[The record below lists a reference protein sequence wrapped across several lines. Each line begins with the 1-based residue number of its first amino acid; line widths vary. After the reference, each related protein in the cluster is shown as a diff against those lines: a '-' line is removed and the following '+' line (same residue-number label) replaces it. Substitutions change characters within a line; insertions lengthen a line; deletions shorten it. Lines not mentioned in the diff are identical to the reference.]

1 MIISKVMLNSCN
13 ICAHKKGY
21 RYRKW
26 VRHYLPWFFSNICFQ
41 KTLYCLEQIFKLLL
55 KFLLMLFPQV
65 FTQQTKG
72 QKILCSLRYI
82 LRFPIK
88 LLDNYFLGNFKR
100 CLEFMFFFYDLCIS
114 KNTQNFSPSSK
125 EGTATSEF
133 DGVFMVTY

>member
-55 KFLLMLFPQV
+55 KFLLILFLEGFYLANKRARNLV
-65 FTQQTKG
+65 FFKVHIKIPENLLVNSCLG
-72 QKILCSLRYI
+72 NFRRYFNVCSLFMIFASQKILKNCHSSFI
-82 LRFPIK
+82 WVWHVSNF
-88 LLDNYFLGNFKR
+88 FLAI
-100 CLEFMFFFYDLCIS
+100 Y
-114 KNTQNFSPSSK
+114 
-125 EGTATSEF
+125 
-133 DGVFMVTY
+133 